1 MKLEKTQMGNSPRQA
16 KTPNLPFNPDT
27 AKPRFWVPSAALRP
41 DNSASGIK
49 SKTMRKTTV
58 AISLLAVALVVS
70 NAWWAYRLL
79 DAGVSYTYQGVS
91 LEENQQA
98 LSQALAIIKVLSEN
112 NASREQILQ
121 AAQKAWPSTEPFEK
135 DGYLWVGRL
144 GLRFNEAD
152 HLIEAVSDY

>member
-1 MKLEKTQMGNSPRQA
+1 
-16 KTPNLPFNPDT
+16 
-27 AKPRFWVPSAALRP
+27 
-41 DNSASGIK
+41 
-49 SKTMRKTTV
+49 MRKTTV
-58 AISLLAVALVVS
+58 TISLLAVALVAT

-98 LSQALAIIKVLSEN
+98 LSQALAIIKVLGSSN
-112 NASREQILQ
+112 TSREQIVQ

-144 GLRFNEAD
+144 GLRFNETG
-152 HLIEAVSDY
+152 HLVEAVNGY